1 MSEGERGRAIA
12 TPLFTLRVSR
22 VDVTPE
28 ERRAEDA
35 GPLWLLPVC
44 TSVCLCGHVERSEG
58 NRAVQVGGRVGAGRV
73 VGAGGSADAA
83 RCKSPRPSCTT
94 HAVQT
99 GSTPACVLS
108 RQVADILI

>member
-1 MSEGERGRAIA
+1 M
-12 TPLFTLRVSR
+12 
-22 VDVTPE
+22 
-28 ERRAEDA
+28 
-35 GPLWLLPVC
+35 
-44 TSVCLCGHVERSEG
+44 SVCLCGHVERSEG
-58 NRAVQVGGRVGAGRV
+58 NRAAQVGGRVGGV
-73 VGAGGSADAA
+73 EGAGGSADAA